1 MFKHR
6 NYWPFADK
14 HSKQI
19 GLSVRG
25 FTLTF
30 PNLAT
35 STLKLLLE
43 PRADLINTVSGF
55 QETSTIITQ
64 AFFRTVKTIEDNIKN
79 YKTTSI
85 FQYINEKSYFLSDK
99 NDLIKDTYATALN
112 KKLLIYG
119 SISYFNK
126 KTENKIFKTVSLDQL
141 LRFYVK
147 KDTLKK

>member
-1 MFKHR
+1 MK
-6 NYWPFADK
+6 
-14 HSKQI
+14 
-19 GLSVRG
+19 
-25 FTLTF
+25 
-30 PNLAT
+30 
-35 STLKLLLE
+35 
-43 PRADLINTVSGF
+43 
-55 QETSTIITQ
+55 IIL
-64 AFFRTVKTIEDNIKN
+64 N